1 MRPLRILA
9 LMHQDLVPPEK
20 VEGIDTTKTDWRTEY
35 DVVSTLRAMGHDV
48 RPLGVRDD
56 LAVIRT
62 AVEDW
67 KPHVAFNLL
76 EEFSGVAVYDQNVV
90 SYLEL
95 LKVPYT
101 GCNPRGLILARD
113 KGVAH
118 KILYY
123 HRIPIPE
130 FITVPLGRSVRRP
143 KDFPFPLIVKS
154 VSEEASLGISQASI
168 VDDDDKLQE
177 RVKFVHQSVGTG
189 AMVERYI
196 EGRELYVGVMG
207 NHRLRVFPV
216 WELNLSQLPDEARR
230 IATARVKWND
240 RYQRKYGVTS
250 GEAADLSDDQR
261 TAIQQLAKRVYRCLG
276 LSGYARIDL
285 RLDAGDHV
293 YVLEANPN
301 PQIAK
306 GEDFADSAERGG
318 LPYQILLQRILDL
331 ALRWHPPVTP
341 SDRTLPVPSRVGV
354 DSHPAGGTPS
364 DASRTGTTAE
374 PSAASSS
381 RNEG

>member
-1 MRPLRILA
+1 MKPLRILA
-9 LMHQDLVPPEK
+9 LMHEDLVPPE
-20 VEGIDTTKTDWRTEY
+20 EIGGIDTSKTEWRTEY

-48 RPLGVRDD
+48 RPLGVRDE
-56 LAVIRT
+56 LGVVRT
-62 AVEDW
+62 VVDEW
-67 KPHVAFNLL
+67 KPHLAFNLL

-101 GCNPRGLILARD
+101 GCNPRGLMLARD

-123 HRIPIPE
+123 HHIPIPE
-130 FITVPLGRSVRRP
+130 FITVPLGRAVRRP

-189 AMVERYI
+189 ALVERFI
-196 EGRELYVGVMG
+196 EGRELYVGVLG

-216 WELNLSQLPDEARR
+216 WELDLGQLPEDARR
-230 IATARVKWND
+230 IATARVKWSD
-240 RYQRKYGVTS
+240 RYQEKYEVSS
-250 GEAADLSDDQR
+250 GRASLSNDQR
-261 TAIQQLAKRVYRCLG
+261 LAIQQLAKRVYRCLG

-285 RLDAGDHV
+285 RLDRAGQV

-301 PQIAK
+301 PQIAR
-306 GEDFADSAERGG
+306 GEDFADSAEAGG
-318 LPYQILLQRILDL
+318 LSYKTLLQRILDL
-331 ALRWHPPVTP
+331 GLRWHPSGTP
-341 SDRTLPVPSRVGV
+341 SDRTLPVPSRVGN
-354 DSHPAGGTPS
+354 SNHQPN
-364 DASRTGTTAE
+364 AE
-374 PSAASSS
+374 SA
-381 RNEG
+381 